1 MPAYSPLCQ
10 KMQNYSSN
18 ELRLIYKAV
27 KIYQANNATVSNG
40 EHYQCDVLLGKL
52 FGYVYD
58 IPQSNTDLE

>member
-1 MPAYSPLCQ
+1 
-10 KMQNYSSN
+10 MQNYSSN

-58 IPQSNTDLE
+58 IPQSNTDLK